1 MDLNS
6 TAEMLELAA
15 KELREAERQTT
26 YWIEYAFRLEEKNG
40 AIQHAPR
47 PKRDKT
53 VTNKV

>member
-26 YWIEYAFRLEEKNG
+26 YWMEYAFRLEEKNG